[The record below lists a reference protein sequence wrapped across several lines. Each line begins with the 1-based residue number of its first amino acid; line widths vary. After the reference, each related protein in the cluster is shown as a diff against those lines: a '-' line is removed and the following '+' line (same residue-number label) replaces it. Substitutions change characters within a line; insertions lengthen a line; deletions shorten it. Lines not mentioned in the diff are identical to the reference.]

1 MQARLSMLTALER
14 DCFAHP
20 YSTQQ
25 IESLL
30 GDPAYLV
37 LTIEPDGEVETI
49 VTGGSHPVGYLIA
62 YENHAEG
69 LSELHRVAVL
79 PEFRQR
85 GLAHRL
91 LSEWVMRSG
100 GRRLML
106 DVAAKNTAAIA
117 LYRRHGFVMI
127 ANRKRY
133 YSDGDDALI
142 LERAP

>member
-1 MQARLSMLTALER
+1 MQAKLSMLTALER

-25 IESLL
+25 IEGLL

-37 LTIEPDGEVETI
+37 LTIEPDGEVERI
-49 VTGGSHPVGYLIA
+49 VTEASHPVGYLIA
-62 YENHAEG
+62 YENLAEG
-69 LSELHRVAVL
+69 LSELHRIAVR

-91 LSEWVMRSG
+91 ISEWIMRSH
-100 GRRLML
+100 GRRLIL

-117 LYRRHGFVMI
+117 LYRRHGFAMI

-142 LERAP
+142 FERAP

>member
-1 MQARLSMLTALER
+1 MLTALER

-30 GDPAYLV
+30 GDPAYLI
-37 LTIEPDGEVETI
+37 LTIESDGEVERI
-49 VTGGSHPVGYLIA
+49 VTKASHPVGYLIA
-62 YENHAEG
+62 YENRTEG
-69 LSELHRVAVL
+69 LSELHRVAIR

-91 LSEWVMRSG
+91 LTEWIGRSSS
-100 GRRLML
+100 RRLIL
-106 DVAAKNTAAIA
+106 EVASRNVAAIA
-117 LYRRHGFVMI
+117 LYRSHGFTMI
-127 ANRKRY
+127 ATRKRY

-142 LERAP
+142 FERAT